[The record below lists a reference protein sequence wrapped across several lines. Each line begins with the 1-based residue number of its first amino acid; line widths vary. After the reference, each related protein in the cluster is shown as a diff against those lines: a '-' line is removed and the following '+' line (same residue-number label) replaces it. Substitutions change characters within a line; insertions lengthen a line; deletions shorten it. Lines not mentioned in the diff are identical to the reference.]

1 LHAREESGYFLV
13 VVKPV
18 AGALVLAVLV
28 LVSGC
33 RPSAPSESGW
43 RDSAE
48 QAVTDMVSEVA
59 TSRLTVQQAL
69 RDRFVGRYA
78 VVVLTYAE
86 EAAGQAADSVAG
98 LQPPPAAQPSYVEL
112 TGVLSDATDAIAQAR
127 IALAGGDEDQS
138 REAIQQLGGVLA
150 KLHRLEARLHAS
162 R

>member
-1 LHAREESGYFLV
+1 

-18 AGALVLAVLV
+18 AGSLVFAVLV

-59 TSRLTVQQAL
+59 TSRLTMQQEL
-69 RDRFVGRYA
+69 RDRFVGRYG

-86 EAAGQAADSVAG
+86 EAAGKAADSVGG

-127 IALAGGDEDQS
+127 IALAAGDARQS
-138 REAIQQLGGVLA
+138 RGAIQELGEVLA
-150 KLHRLEARLHAS
+150 KLHRLETRLQAP

>member
-1 LHAREESGYFLV
+1 

-18 AGALVLAVLV
+18 AGSLVFAVLV

-33 RPSAPSESGW
+33 RPSAPSESAW

-59 TSRLTVQQAL
+59 TSRLTMQQEL
-69 RDRFVGRYA
+69 RDRFVGRYG

-86 EAAGQAADSVAG
+86 EAAGKAADSVGG

-127 IALAGGDEDQS
+127 IALAAGDARQS
-138 REAIQQLGGVLA
+138 RGAIQELGEALA
-150 KLHRLEARLHAS
+150 KLHRFETRLQAPP
-162 R
+162 